1 LLSFTAQEFQEEL
14 NKLGALIKERAQA
27 RLEAFKRNQAST
39 TKSIKRMSR
48 SLSVDLSPNGDINL
62 LVEIVSAT
70 DLPIADRNSTDPYVI
85 VFMGKQEIH
94 RTPYLTKT

>member
-1 LLSFTAQEFQEEL
+1 MDLTA
-14 NKLGALIKERAQA
+14 
-27 RLEAFKRNQAST
+27 
-39 TKSIKRMSR
+39 
-48 SLSVDLSPNGDINL
+48 NGDIDL

-94 RTPYLTKT
+94 RTPHCMKT